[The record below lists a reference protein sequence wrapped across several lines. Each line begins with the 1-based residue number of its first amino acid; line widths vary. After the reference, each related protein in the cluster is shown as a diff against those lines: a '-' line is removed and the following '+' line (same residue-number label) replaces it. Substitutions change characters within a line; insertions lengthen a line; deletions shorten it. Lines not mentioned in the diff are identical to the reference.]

1 MKRKGPSR
9 QDGQRSLTDFFCPPA
24 KRATSTIEPA
34 PSTSDTV
41 VIDVP
46 DSTQSSESQKNS
58 SRCAD
63 VDGSSS
69 SSTSGVHPMDIG
81 GIAQEATLSYETRA
95 LYVHDVWRPETHFR
109 FPASVQ
115 YGRTRRFQH
124 SWMQSYPW
132 LTYSNT
138 AENCGGFCVPCVLF
152 CTSTEKSS
160 LGQLITSPMVNLT
173 RATTTLSEHH
183 NSKTHKV
190 SSERLATFLATEGR
204 VNVQQQ
210 LLDHRE
216 GIIQKNIEK
225 LHSLVKCI
233 VFCGRQ
239 NIGLRGHRNE
249 SLNSWDPV
257 GSEEPD
263 SNPGNFLAL
272 VHFRAA
278 AGDKA
283 LQHSFATGT
292 DGRGTRKIT
301 YTTPRIQ
308 NEILDVLAEYVQ
320 GKIAKRIE
328 AARFFFYSGR

>member
-1 MKRKGPSR
+1 
-9 QDGQRSLTDFFCPPA
+9 
-24 KRATSTIEPA
+24 
-34 PSTSDTV
+34 
-41 VIDVP
+41 
-46 DSTQSSESQKNS
+46 
-58 SRCAD
+58 
-63 VDGSSS
+63 
-69 SSTSGVHPMDIG
+69 MDIG
-81 GIAQEATLSYETRA
+81 GIAQEATLSHETRA
-95 LYVHDVWRPETHFR
+95 LYAYVHDVWRPETHFR

-138 AENCGGFCVPCVLF
+138 AEICGGFCVPCVLF

-210 LLDHRE
+210 LLDHKE
-216 GIIQKNIEK
+216 GISQKNIEK

-249 SLNSWDPV
+249 SLNSWDPI

-292 DGRGTRKIT
+292 DGRGTRKVT

-308 NEILDVLAEYVQ
+308 NEILDVLAEHVQ

-328 AARFFFYSGR
+328 AARFFSIQADEGTDSSNKEQLPLVLRYVDQSTKEAREDFVAFLECDQGTTGRCSSRC